1 MLVPLGV
8 FDPILE
14 LVTETITVTLVEL
27 GTFWVGVPTDA
38 VEAGGSPSRWIQG
51 ELSTVT
57 VAVATVSVVIAG
69 AKMALTAKG
78 EAAKDVL
85 RSLLTLMVV
94 MFLGLTVIG
103 LLVKAGDAFSE
114 CMIASSVTDGI
125 GQKNPEDVNISDLSE
140 PELDGWKCDVDE
152 ETRKDFGMSMLA
164 ALGMTG
170 PGAALAPLMLI
181 VIGGWAITASVFQ
194 LILMIVRNGML
205 VVLVGVL
212 PLAAAATNTET
223 GRAWFKRCVG
233 WLVAFLL
240 YKPVAALI
248 YAAAL
253 KLLLSSALAIT
264 SAENTGQAATAMKNA
279 ITAAVMMTLAIL
291 ALPALMKFMTPLVAA
306 AAGGAGMMA
315 TMTTPGQVGH
325 ELVASSHDEA
335 AGDSTGP
342 LGATNT
348 GGSPKASSMS
358 GRQGASGAR
367 GPSGKVSGPGAKT
380 KSGGGDGGDGGDGGN
395 DTESQGPAAATGGT
409 GGGSGGPESSGG
421 PGGGSGG
428 SGGGSGGS
436 GGGSGGSGGSG
447 GDVRG
452 YGGDGGGGGD
462 GGPQGGSQQGPPGT
476 PVGEGPR
483 GASGLTVGSDGDG
496 PGGSMSVSETR
507 GRNNRRSGRS
517 GRFDDV
523 SGGDDPPEGPSGSY

>member
-1 MLVPLGV
+1 M
-8 FDPILE
+8 
-14 LVTETITVTLVEL
+14 
-27 GTFWVGVPTDA
+27 
-38 VEAGGSPSRWIQG
+38 
-51 ELSTVT
+51 
-57 VAVATVSVVIAG
+57 SVIIAG

-125 GQKNPEDVNISDLSE
+125 GQKSPEDVNISDLSE

-181 VIGGWAITASVFQ
+181 VVGGWAIVASVFQ

-279 ITAAVMMTLAIL
+279 IIAAVMMTLAIL

-358 GRQGASGAR
+358 GREGASGAR
-367 GPSGKVSGPGAKT
+367 GPSGKMSGPGTKT
-380 KSGGGDGGDGGDGGN
+380 KSSGDGGDGGKGA
-395 DTESQGPAAATGGT
+395 ESQGPASATGGT
-409 GGGSGGPESSGG
+409 GGGSGGSES
-421 PGGGSGG
+421 SGG

-436 GGGSGGSGGSG
+436 GGGSGGSAAVAPVAAAVAPAVMAVATAAMAWRWLRRWWRRWRSAGWQPAGSARDTGRGGAAW
-447 GDVRG
+447 R
-452 YGGDGGGGGD
+452 
-462 GGPQGGSQQGPPGT
+462 
-476 PVGEGPR
+476 
-483 GASGLTVGSDGDG
+483 LGSD
-496 PGGSMSVSETR
+496 
-507 GRNNRRSGRS
+507 RRVR
-517 GRFDDV
+517 R
-523 SGGDDPPEGPSGSY
+523 